1 VVTHGDACLPN
12 LIQNRG
18 SFVGFVDC
26 AMLGVAD
33 RCQDLALASLS
44 MRSNLGDPWAE
55 RFLELYGSST
65 PEADKLDYY
74 SLLDEFFWSLI
85 AETDAMTRDLETF
98 LANDEIAHGLRRYMA
113 IIPGTLL

>member
-1 VVTHGDACLPN
+1 
-12 LIQNRG
+12 
-18 SFVGFVDC
+18 
-26 AMLGVAD
+26 MLGVAD

-44 MRSNLGDPWAE
+44 MRSNLGDPWAA

-74 SLLDEFFWSLI
+74 RLLDEFFWSLI

>member
-1 VVTHGDACLPN
+1 
-12 LIQNRG
+12 
-18 SFVGFVDC
+18 
-26 AMLGVAD
+26 MLGVAD

-74 SLLDEFFWSLI
+74 RLLDEFF
-85 AETDAMTRDLETF
+85 
-98 LANDEIAHGLRRYMA
+98 
-113 IIPGTLL
+113 